1 MVVAGAPLGL
11 PVGILYG
18 VTTISG
24 PPLALIFNNNGLAK
38 DEFKAAMSI
47 VRTTESTLTFIS
59 YTLLGIF
66 TPDVL
71 VTVAYVAPIIVVFT
85 LIGHYLVRVL
95 PREDFRRL
103 TMSFDAWIVGYGL
116 SNVLSKMRPL
126 PDPYNYMPLIMI
138 VTIDSLLLY
147 RYFTVQRQRLMIDS

>member
-1 MVVAGAPLGL
+1 M
-11 PVGILYG
+11 GILYG